1 MTGTLHYRNFFNLIS
16 DTGIFFF
23 TVAEKERLIEDF
35 FFSFLYRK
43 KYVFFYIF
51 YFESS
56 WSEGDLFII
65 NYCQLHPLNKAAY
78 YFLTLRTFSAQPSSA
93 LIMNYIHVQ

>member
-43 KYVFFYIF
+43 KYVFFLHL
-51 YFESS
+51 
-56 WSEGDLFII
+56 LF
-65 NYCQLHPLNKAAY
+65 
-78 YFLTLRTFSAQPSSA
+78 
-93 LIMNYIHVQ
+93 